1 MKVCLSV
8 LGAAKTERG
17 YNARCKSFFSEM
29 IGACTKSTALINQPE
44 NSFQLWGHRKFNVF
58 YYCLKSITH

>member
-17 YNARCKSFFSEM
+17 YNARCKSFFSAM
-29 IGACTKSTALINQPE
+29 MGACTKSTALINQPE
-44 NSFQLWGHRKFNVF
+44 NFGVIGNLMYFHIA
-58 YYCLKSITH
+58 LKV